1 MRRITWNALKQFRC
15 IADQCPD
22 SCCKDW
28 EVDVDETA
36 ASMYRSLEGDL
47 GDRLRQV
54 LKTKDGASFMIL
66 ENGRC
71 PMWRQDGLCRIQ
83 AELSHDAL
91 CQVCR
96 EYPRLFMDY
105 GDFAE
110 WGLEMSCPEAARL
123 LFSDLSVQ
131 TETLSGGEEPEY
143 DTEAMEI
150 LQKSRKEILAFW
162 DQYSWDIPQ
171 MLAVTLFYGHQV
183 QGALDGGEYVSL
195 VPEDALSAANRYAG
209 KGDFDILLV
218 FFRDLEILTDRW
230 RTRLDAPQKGYWD
243 SKLKNFVTYLIR
255 RYWLQAVWDYDLVC
269 RVKFLISA
277 VILVN
282 GLGGNTVETAQL
294 FAKEIEND
302 PDNRE
307 AILDGAYTHPAFT
320 DENLLGLLLF

>member
-1 MRRITWNALKQFRC
+1 M
-15 IADQCPD
+15 
-22 SCCKDW
+22 
-28 EVDVDETA
+28 DVDETA
-36 ASMYRSLEGDL
+36 AAMYRNLEGDL

-54 LKTKDGASFMIL
+54 LKTEDGASFMIL

-71 PMWRQDGLCRIQ
+71 PMWRNDGLCRIQ
-83 AELSHDAL
+83 AEMGHDAL

-131 TETLSGGEEPEY
+131 TENLSGGEEPEY

-150 LQKSRKEILAFW
+150 LQKSREEILAFW
-162 DQYSWDIPQ
+162 EQYSWDVPK

-183 QGALDGGEYVSL
+183 QGALDGGEYVPLEPQEAL
-195 VPEDALSAANRYAG
+195 VAADRYAG
-209 KGDFDILLV
+209 NGDFSAILA
-218 FFRDLEILTDRW
+218 FFRELEILTDRW
-230 RTRLDAPQKGYWD
+230 RTRLNQPQLGSWD
-243 SKLKNFVTYLIR
+243 TKLKHLTIYLIR

-269 RVKFLISA
+269 RVKFLVSA
-277 VILVN
+277 CILVN
-282 GLGGNTVETAQL
+282 GLGGDTVETAQL

-307 AILDGAYTHPAFT
+307 AILDCAYTHPAFT
-320 DENLLGLLLF
+320 DENLLGLLR